1 MASDVQQTYFEWK
14 HEQEDSQG
22 PSISQ
27 MMDHGSISFGKF
39 AFETLSW
46 EKRSVFT
53 HNERQEELE
62 KFKSPGLVAKKK
74 AYFEEYYKKVR
85 ALKAIQNQQTELLLE
100 YGADG
105 SISSQTGD
113 EDEPPFPSTIPN
125 EMPESISEA
134 PLEDLTAEISFE
146 QECSTAFEHEY
157 MAPRFLEDATAKETI
172 EPHSSH
178 CEVKKEENYNN
189 FIQVQISS
197 PLVCSTDPTVS
208 NVVEANFVPVDNP
221 VLEKNKL
228 IGRKPKDGF
237 TSVPLS
243 KGHATSA
250 RHLSKSVNKSL
261 PERIKSSLGSK
272 QLLNIIDKA
281 EVYIPLSKKTSNKAR
296 SCNKS
301 SFVPSHRSPTEVQ
314 NKVATPRPNPLP
326 LSKERKGVI
335 PNNTSELVLRSQSKV
350 SNRSTSRK
358 FNPKGNLRVQG
369 ESRETATQNTIKS
382 RALQSKSVGHEEF
395 KKNLDS
401 RCGTVK
407 GRAATEQLRTRS
419 INLPSRNIHDT
430 NRVISYQAGSLS
442 GGDNSKKANASTTR
456 KYEGKGSMINTL
468 RQSGNI
474 KVDTYKKQMIST
486 TEKQQRPN
494 GVSKSFIGGLSPDGR
509 KSRKENPR
517 WR

>member
-1 MASDVQQTYFEWK
+1 MASDVQKTYFEWK

-27 MMDHGSISFGKF
+27 MLDHGSISFGKF
-39 AFETLSW
+39 ALETLSW

-53 HNERQEELE
+53 HNERLEELE

-85 ALKAIQNQQTELLLE
+85 ALKAMQNQQTVLLLE

-134 PLEDLTAEISFE
+134 PLEDLTAEITFE

-157 MAPRFLEDATAKETI
+157 VASRSVEVATAKEII
-172 EPHSSH
+172 EPHSGH
-178 CEVKKEENYNN
+178 YEVKNEENYNN

-228 IGRKPKDGF
+228 IVCKLKDGF
-237 TSVPLS
+237 TSVPMS
-243 KGHATSA
+243 KGNVTSA
-250 RHLSKSVNKSL
+250 RHLSKSINKSL

-272 QLLNIIDKA
+272 QLHNIIDKA
-281 EVYIPLSKKTSNKAR
+281 EVDMPLSKKTSNKVR
-296 SCNKS
+296 SYNKS

-314 NKVATPRPNPLP
+314 NKVAIPRPNP

-335 PNNTSELVLRSQSKV
+335 PNNSSELVLRSRSKV
-350 SNRSTSRK
+350 SNSSTSRK

-369 ESRETATQNTIKS
+369 ESRETATQNTIIS

-395 KKNLDS
+395 KKSLDS
-401 RCGTVK
+401 RCGSTVK

-419 INLPSRNIHDT
+419 INLPSRNIHDP
-430 NRVISYQAGSLS
+430 NRVISYQSGSLS
-442 GGDNSKKANASTTR
+442 GGDNIKKANASTTR
-456 KYEGKGSMINTL
+456 KYEGKSSMINTT

-474 KVDTYKKQMIST
+474 KVDTYKKQMST
-486 TEKQQRPN
+486 TEKQERPN